1 MREVASFEKIT
12 LTGRFNSKLP
22 LKYYL
27 YIDPVKNTFMLKPH
41 SGNYTYSLA
50 LLSTLFFMWGF
61 ITVLNDIL
69 IPHLKGLFDLNYTRT
84 MLIQFCFFG
93 AYFITSIPAGA
104 IISKIGYKRGI
115 VLGLSVTGL
124 GALLFFPAS
133 IIISYGFFLAALFIL
148 ASGITILQVAANPFV
163 AVLGPVETAS
173 SRLNLTQA
181 INSLGTTIAP
191 YFGSILILESAGMHR
206 SPAEV
211 AASVQGPYLAIALL
225 LGVIAVLIALSK
237 LPVVSDAALEKYHDT
252 AHLGKKSAWQ
262 YKHLIRGAVSIF
274 LYVGGEV
281 TIGSFLVNYLMEPQI
296 GGLEE
301 SEAGKYVSLYWGGA
315 MVGRFI
321 GAAVLQHWKPQHVL
335 TFCAAAAI
343 VLILISTNTSGPV
356 AMYSIIAVGL
366 FNSIMFA
373 NIFAMSMEGL
383 GKFTGQGSGILC
395 MAIVGGAVVPLLTGF
410 LADSAGI
417 QKALM
422 ITALCYT
429 YILYFS
435 TSGYKKDRE
444 AKHLN

>member
-1 MREVASFEKIT
+1 M
-12 LTGRFNSKLP
+12 NS
-22 LKYYL
+22 
-27 YIDPVKNTFMLKPH
+27 
-41 SGNYTYSLA
+41 SGSANHRYSLA

-104 IISKIGYKRGI
+104 IISRIGYKRGI
-115 VLGLSVTGL
+115 VLGLSVTGF

-133 IIISYGFFLAALFIL
+133 MIISYGFFLTALFIL

-163 AVLGPVETAS
+163 AVLGPPETAS

-191 YFGSILILESAGMHR
+191 YFGSILILESKGMHR
-206 SPAEV
+206 SPAYE
-211 AASVQGPYLAIALL
+211 AASVQGPYIGIALL
-225 LGVIAVLIALSK
+225 LGIIAVLIALSK
-237 LPVVSDAALEKYHDT
+237 LPAISDATMEEYHDT
-252 AHLGKKSAWQ
+252 KHFGKKSAWQ
-262 YKHLIRGAVSIF
+262 YKHLIRGAIAIF

-281 TIGSFLVNYLMEPQI
+281 TIGSFMVNYLMEPNV
-296 GGLEE
+296 GGLVQ
-301 SEAGKYVSLYWGGA
+301 SDAGKYVSFYWGGA

-321 GAAVLQHWKPQHVL
+321 GALVLQRLKPQYVL
-335 TFCAAAAI
+335 AACSIAAI
-343 VLILISTNTSGPV
+343 ALILISTNSSGPL

-373 NIFAMSMEGL
+373 NIFTMSMEGL
-383 GKFTGQGSGILC
+383 GKFTGEGSGILC

-410 LADSAGI
+410 IADEIGL
-417 QKALM
+417 QTALM
-422 ITALCYT
+422 VTVLCYG
-429 YILYFS
+429 YILYFGIK
-435 TSGYKKDRE
+435 GYKRDRV
-444 AKHLN
+444 A

>member
-1 MREVASFEKIT
+1 MNS
-12 LTGRFNSKLP
+12 TGSINNR
-22 LKYYL
+22 
-27 YIDPVKNTFMLKPH
+27 
-41 SGNYTYSLA
+41 YSLA

-69 IPHLKGLFDLNYTRT
+69 IPHLKSLFDLNYTRT

-93 AYFITSIPAGA
+93 AYFITSIPAGT

-115 VLGLSVTGL
+115 VMGLSVAGF

-133 IIISYGFFLAALFIL
+133 LFLSYTFFLIALFIL

-163 AVLGPVETAS
+163 ALLGPPETAS

-191 YFGSILILESAGMHR
+191 YFGSLVILNSAGINR
-206 SPAEV
+206 SPSEE
-211 AASVQGPYLAIALL
+211 AASVQGPYVGIALL
-225 LGVIAVLIALSK
+225 LGIIAVLIALSK
-237 LPVVSDAALEKYHDT
+237 LPSISDATMEENHNTKHF
-252 AHLGKKSAWQ
+252 GKKSAWQ
-262 YKHLIRGAVSIF
+262 YKHLIRGALAIF

-281 TIGSFLVNYLMEPQI
+281 TIGSFMVNYLMEPNI
-296 GGLEE
+296 GNLAQ
-301 SEAGKYVSLYWGGA
+301 SEAGKFVSFYWGGA

-321 GAAVLQHWKPQHVL
+321 GAALLQRLKPQYVL
-335 TFCAAAAI
+335 TACSIAAI
-343 VLILISTNTSGPV
+343 SLILISTNTSGPI

-373 NIFAMSMEGL
+373 NIFTMSMEGL

-410 LADSAGI
+410 IADAIGL
-417 QKALM
+417 QTALM
-422 ITALCYT
+422 VTVLCYG
-429 YILYFS
+429 YILYFG
-435 TSGYKKDRE
+435 TSGYKRDR
-444 AKHLN
+444 AVLPF

>member
-1 MREVASFEKIT
+1 
-12 LTGRFNSKLP
+12 
-22 LKYYL
+22 
-27 YIDPVKNTFMLKPH
+27 MLKEQP
-41 SGNYTYSLA
+41 SNYTYALA

-69 IPHLKGLFDLNYTRT
+69 IPHLKGLFALNYTQT

-104 IISKIGYKRGI
+104 IISRIGYKRGI
-115 VLGLSVTGL
+115 VLGLSVTGV

-133 IIISYGFFLAALFIL
+133 IIISYGFFLAALFVL
-148 ASGITILQVAANPFV
+148 ASGITILQVAANPYV
-163 AVLGPVETAS
+163 AILGPVETAS

-191 YFGSILILESAGMHR
+191 YFGSMLILESADLHR
-206 SPAEV
+206 SPAEE
-211 AASVQGPYLAIALL
+211 AASVQGPYIGIALL

-237 LPVVSDAALEKYHDT
+237 LPSINDESLEKYHDT
-252 AHLGKKSAWQ
+252 SHKGKKSAWQ
-262 YKHLIRGAVSIF
+262 YRHLVLGAIAIF

-281 TIGSFLVNYLMEPQI
+281 TIGSFMVNYLMEARI
-296 GGLEE
+296 GNLAE
-301 SEAGKYVSLYWGGA
+301 SDAGKYVSLYWGGA

-321 GAAVLQHWKPQHVL
+321 GAAILQKIKPQLVL
-335 TFCAAAAI
+335 TACCVAAI
-343 VLILISTNTSGPV
+343 ILILISTNTSGPV

-373 NIFAMSMEGL
+373 NIFTMSMEGL

-395 MAIVGGAVVPLLTGF
+395 MAIVGGAIVPLLTGM
-410 LADSAGI
+410 LADAVGL

-422 ITALCYT
+422 VTVLCYG
-429 YILYFS
+429 YIIYFG
-435 TSGYKKDRE
+435 TSGYRRE
-444 AKHLN
+444 KEIINDK